1 MLHERVAGIQLG
13 IVVAFRKRRHS
24 LVTARFERCKAKRD
38 AAIWSHA
45 YRALQ
50 LTSAVRHS
58 LDFSGLVLSQILI
71 HIAQAVGLAKA
82 AMHEVR
88 LWHFSDLP

>member
-1 MLHERVAGIQLG
+1 MSASLASNLASLWHFESGGIAYDCA
-13 IVVAFRKRRHS
+13 V
-24 LVTARFERCKAKRD
+24 ERCKAKRD

-58 LDFSGLVLSQILI
+58 LDFSGLVLS
-71 HIAQAVGLAKA
+71 
-82 AMHEVR
+82 
-88 LWHFSDLP
+88 